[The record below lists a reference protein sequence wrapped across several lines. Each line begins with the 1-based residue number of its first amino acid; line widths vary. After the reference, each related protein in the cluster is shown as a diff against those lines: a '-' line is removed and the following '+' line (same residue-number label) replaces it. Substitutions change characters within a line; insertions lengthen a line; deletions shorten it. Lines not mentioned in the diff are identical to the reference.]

1 VSAHA
6 DDETLGGLRAQ
17 IEAADRQI
25 LAAFLRRLE
34 VARAVRRHKDERGYE
49 FVDAG
54 REDELLQR
62 WIAAADGSLPDET
75 VRELFTTVLALSKRE
90 ASR

>member
-1 VSAHA
+1 MSAHQDDTELA
-6 DDETLGGLRAQ
+6 DLRAQ
-17 IEAADRQI
+17 IEAADREI

-34 VARAVRRHKDERGYE
+34 VARRVRRHKDEHGYA

-54 REDELLQR
+54 REEELLQR
-62 WIAAADGSLPDET
+62 WVAAADGALPDDT
-75 VRELFTTVLALSKRE
+75 VRELFTTVLTLSKRE